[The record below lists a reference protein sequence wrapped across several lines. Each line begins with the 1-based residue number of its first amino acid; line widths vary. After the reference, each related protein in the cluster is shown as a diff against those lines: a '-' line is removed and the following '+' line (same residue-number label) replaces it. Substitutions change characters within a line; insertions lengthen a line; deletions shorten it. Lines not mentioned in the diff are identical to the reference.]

1 MRCLFFIIVIYLCLL
16 FIGRGA
22 EGEREVKAA
31 LPISVGI
38 AYTLCLGN
46 VNVYILRRILTN
58 TVFYE
63 PHQKHPEDFFK
74 KSY

>member
-1 MRCLFFIIVIYLCLL
+1 M
-16 FIGRGA
+16 FIGGGA

-38 AYTLCLGN
+38 TYTLCLGN

-58 TVFYE
+58 AGFYE
-63 PHQKHPEDFFK
+63 PHQKHPEELFY